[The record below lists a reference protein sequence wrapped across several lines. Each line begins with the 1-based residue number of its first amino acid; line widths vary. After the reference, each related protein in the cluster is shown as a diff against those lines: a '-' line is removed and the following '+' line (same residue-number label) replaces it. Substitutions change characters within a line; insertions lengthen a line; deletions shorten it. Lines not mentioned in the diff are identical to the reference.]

1 MARRRLRAR
10 RRGRQAGQGGHAVRA
25 APLAGRR
32 GRRCCRRRAENGAV
46 ARRPCSG
53 VARDARRRRV
63 RPRGHLVALGPGDG
77 RGRAMKRV
85 RGFTLIEVLVALAI
99 TAIALAAMLR
109 ASGSAAANGETLRL
123 RMLTGWEAEN
133 RVALLRVAGTWP
145 APGVA
150 EGRAEQGG
158 YALVWRQTV
167 TATQNERFRRVV
179 MTVAEAARPDYPLAE
194 LTAYLTPEAP

>member
-1 MARRRLRAR
+1 
-10 RRGRQAGQGGHAVRA
+10 
-25 APLAGRR
+25 
-32 GRRCCRRRAENGAV
+32 
-46 ARRPCSG
+46 
-53 VARDARRRRV
+53 
-63 RPRGHLVALGPGDG
+63 
-77 RGRAMKRV
+77 MKRV